1 MIIWFKPWELKWEV
15 TLGNLNFLPKEILFS
30 GRTSLDPQMY
40 VLTLCNLL
48 TSLSKDCENPPFIW
62 LIIKK
67 HCLAQ
72 GMTIIISSYLV
83 LCITLDSPKSLPSQ

>member
-48 TSLSKDCENPPFIW
+48 TSLSKDCENPPIHMADNQKTLSSPRHDYYNF
-62 LIIKK
+62 LIP
-67 HCLAQ
+67 
-72 GMTIIISSYLV
+72 G
-83 LCITLDSPKSLPSQ
+83 SLYYS